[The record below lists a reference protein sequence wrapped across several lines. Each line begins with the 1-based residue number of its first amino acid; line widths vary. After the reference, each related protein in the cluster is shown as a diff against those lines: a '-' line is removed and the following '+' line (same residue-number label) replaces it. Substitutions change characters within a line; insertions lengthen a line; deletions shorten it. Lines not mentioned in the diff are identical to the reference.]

1 MVIQERQTV
10 FTYQDYLNTPDDIRF
25 QLIEGALVREP
36 GPTIP
41 HQRVLLKLAMLI
53 APFVE
58 DNRLGEAL
66 LAPTDVYLSDTNVVQ
81 PDLLFVSAGR
91 AGIITER
98 DVHGP
103 PDLVVEI
110 ASPPTRRR
118 DRGVK
123 LDIYARHGVAEYWLV
138 DPAAKAVETL
148 RLEDDRFI
156 ATGHLG
162 PADVLTSLL
171 LPGLMIPL
179 GKVFG

>member
-1 MVIQERQTV
+1 MVIQERRTV
-10 FTYQDYLNTPDDIRF
+10 FTYQDYLKTPDDIRY

-36 GPTIP
+36 APTVT
-41 HQRVLLKLAMLI
+41 HQRVLLRLALLVT
-53 APFVE
+53 PFVE
-58 DNRLGEAL
+58 DNRLGEVL

-81 PDLLFVSAGR
+81 PDLLFVSAAR

-110 ASPPTRRR
+110 ASPSTQHR
-118 DRGVK
+118 DHGVK
-123 LDIYARHGVAEYWLV
+123 LDIYARYVVSEYWLV
-138 DPAAKAVETL
+138 DPATKAVETL
-148 RLEDDRFI
+148 RLEDGRFI

-162 PADVLTSLL
+162 PADTLTSPL
-171 LPGLMIPL
+171 LPGLTIPL